1 MLKSPGWET
10 STKIRHDTEK
20 VTSVFTNRT
29 SKPKPA
35 PLQCPAIKERNPVI
49 QRARTHPHMPSP
61 FGQVLCLDSSMEMY
75 CECMPM
81 QPLLQSVS
89 FLLPLTLWPQQSNAL
104 LSPSSDFSWHHLFWN
119 LRGLKSVFKPSL
131 FVNDQGLFWC
141 VTFQR
146 HLDWAPSIQEC
157 PTSHPGQK
165 HWHSSK
171 WVWREVNHS
180 ILSFNLLFP
189 FVCSNNVRIN
199 VAFSGCLQGVQLD
212 YLDDSWCGAVLGEK
226 LQNLFFCWWDAKRCL
241 KNYTASVTLKQA
253 FLVADLSAALK

>member
-1 MLKSPGWET
+1 MLKSPGWE
-10 STKIRHDTEK
+10 SSAKIRHDTEK

-165 HWHSSK
+165 HWHSSELLARSTTGLLR
-171 WVWREVNHS
+171 WLLMWSCPWRKTTKPV
-180 ILSFNLLFP
+180 LLLVGCQAMSEELHCF
-189 FVCSNNVRIN
+189 CNSE
-199 VAFSGCLQGVQLD
+199 ASFSGC
-212 YLDDSWCGAVLGEK
+212 
-226 LQNLFFCWWDAKRCL
+226 R
-241 KNYTASVTLKQA
+241 SV
-253 FLVADLSAALK
+253 SRP